1 MIKAS
6 IYDFVPLVARKL
18 LTLNIWQKVKMKK
31 NKDMIAFF
39 LKFVMPY
46 WHYGL
51 IVLAVMLIGIAT
63 SLVFPYVF
71 KIIVD
76 EALPAHDFRYLMSL
90 VGVLLGITGL
100 NLILSFLSYYVY
112 NWINNRV
119 VNDMRSAVFEHLLYV
134 PYEFHQK
141 TKTGDLVHRIN
152 NDVGI
157 IRGFLTSSAFNF
169 LHSCLMLLGLA
180 AIMAWLNVKLFLLC
194 LIAAPIFIANLIYFR
209 PKIRNVTEER
219 QEKRSELLS
228 FFVERFSRILLIQ
241 SHNGYGNEKNILDKK
256 LSALMDLNLRNVFY
270 SASMGTISG
279 GVRAAVPALILL
291 VGGYQV
297 ILGAM
302 SLGTLFAFLQYF
314 SRIFSPIQSLNGLYV
329 NYVRTTVSMRRILD
343 LVEISPAFSKA
354 NTQTR
359 PFAFRDRIRFE
370 RVHYGYGKQKV
381 LDNLN
386 LELMRGKSYALVG
399 PSGCGKTTLLHLLCG
414 FVQPQTGRIS
424 IDGVD
429 IKNMDIHELRNQIA
443 YAAQT
448 PLLYHDSI
456 RANISY
462 GNSEISAVEGVFN
475 AMGFDSLSLDTVVG
489 DQGSE
494 ISGGQQQR
502 IALARLLL
510 KNGEIALL
518 DEATSALD
526 SESESVFYD
535 LLRSHYHDKT
545 ILAVSH
551 RWATIQKFDEVICLS
566 DGNVAERG
574 TPEALM
580 QKRGTCWRLF
590 QDQHSKRFD
599 VGETDSNEPDRVS
612 TAAEPLARAGIAGP
626 DPG

>member
-1 MIKAS
+1 
-6 IYDFVPLVARKL
+6 
-18 LTLNIWQKVKMKK
+18 MKK

-39 LKFVMPY
+39 LEFVIPY

-51 IVLAVMLIGIAT
+51 IVLSVMLIGIAT

-76 EALPAHDFRYLMSL
+76 EALPAQDFGYLMTL
-90 VGVLLGITGL
+90 IGVLLGITVL

-119 VNDMRSAVFEHLLYV
+119 VNDLRSTVFEHLLYV
-134 PYEFHQK
+134 RYEFHQK

-157 IRGFLTSSAFNF
+157 IREFLTSSAFNF
-169 LHSCLMLLGLA
+169 LHSCLMLLGLS
-180 AIMAWLNVKLFLLC
+180 AIMAWLNAKLFLLC

-209 PKIRNVTEER
+209 PRIRNVTEER

-241 SHNGYGNEKNILDKK
+241 SHNGYGNEKNALDKK
-256 LSALMDLNLRNVFY
+256 LSTLMDLNLRNVFY

-279 GVRAAVPALILL
+279 GVQSAVPAVILL

-314 SRIFSPIQSLNGLYV
+314 SRIFSPIQSLNGMYV

-343 LVEISPAFSKA
+343 LMEIPEVSSKRHSQA
-354 NTQTR
+354 R
-359 PFAFRDRIRFE
+359 PVTFQDRIRFE
-370 RVHYGYGKQKV
+370 NVDYAYGNQRIFE
-381 LDNLN
+381 NLN
-386 LELMRGKSYALVG
+386 LELIQGKSYALVG

-414 FVQPQTGRIS
+414 FVQPQSGLVS
-424 IDGVD
+424 VDGVD
-429 IKNMDIHELRNQIA
+429 IKYLDIYELRNQIA

-462 GNSEISAVEGVFN
+462 GNSEIDAVEGVFN
-475 AMGFDSLSLDTVVG
+475 AMGFDNLSLDTIVG
-489 DQGSE
+489 DQGTQ

-510 KNGEIALL
+510 KKGEIALL

-535 LLRSHYHDKT
+535 LLRSHYGNRT

-551 RWATIQKFDEVICLS
+551 RWATIQKFDKVICLS

-574 TPEALM
+574 APEELM
-580 QKRGTCWRLF
+580 QKRGACWRLF
-590 QDQHSKRFD
+590 QEQHSKRFD

-612 TAAEPLARAGIAGP
+612 TAAEPLACAGIAGP

>member
-1 MIKAS
+1 MPYVTSIKTHS
-6 IYDFVPLVARKL
+6 HLLVES
-18 LTLNIWQKVKMKK
+18 KMKK

-39 LKFVMPY
+39 LEFVIPY

-51 IVLAVMLIGIAT
+51 IVLSVMLIGIAT

-76 EALPAHDFRYLMSL
+76 EALPAQDFGYLMTL
-90 VGVLLGITGL
+90 IGVLLGITVL

-119 VNDMRSAVFEHLLYV
+119 VNDLRSTVFEHLLYV
-134 PYEFHQK
+134 RYEFHQK

-157 IRGFLTSSAFNF
+157 IREFLTSSAFNF
-169 LHSCLMLLGLA
+169 LHSCLMLLGLS
-180 AIMAWLNVKLFLLC
+180 AIMAWLNAKLFLLC

-209 PKIRNVTEER
+209 PRIRNVTEER

-241 SHNGYGNEKNILDKK
+241 SHNGYGNEKNALDKK
-256 LSALMDLNLRNVFY
+256 LSTLMDLNLRNVFY

-279 GVRAAVPALILL
+279 GVQSAVPAVILL

-314 SRIFSPIQSLNGLYV
+314 SRIFSPIQSLNGMYV

-343 LVEISPAFSKA
+343 LMEIPEVSSKRHSQA
-354 NTQTR
+354 R
-359 PFAFRDRIRFE
+359 PVTFQDRIRFE
-370 RVHYGYGKQKV
+370 NVDYAYGNQRIFE
-381 LDNLN
+381 NLN
-386 LELMRGKSYALVG
+386 LELIQGKSYALVG

-414 FVQPQTGRIS
+414 FVQPQSGLVS
-424 IDGVD
+424 VDGVD
-429 IKNMDIHELRNQIA
+429 IKYLDIYELRNQIA

-462 GNSEISAVEGVFN
+462 GNSEIDAVEGVFN
-475 AMGFDSLSLDTVVG
+475 AMGFDNLSLDTIVG
-489 DQGSE
+489 DQGTQ

-510 KNGEIALL
+510 KKGEIALL

-535 LLRSHYHDKT
+535 LLRSHYGNRT

-551 RWATIQKFDEVICLS
+551 RWATIQKFDKVICLS

-574 TPEALM
+574 APEELM
-580 QKRGTCWRLF
+580 QKRGACWRLF
-590 QDQHSKRFD
+590 QEQHSKRFD

-612 TAAEPLARAGIAGP
+612 TAAEPLACAGIAGP